1 MPAGAFLSSK
11 ESTMTD
17 QNPRTQN
24 GTDADVQ
31 VVDVRDARG
40 AAPGRRI
47 VWILALSAGAAAIL
61 LLGMWAVSN
70 GGFAAQNANEG
81 QQAVDAA
88 AFSNNAGQVPS
99 ADAPTT
105 STGEPTFPSTG
116 EAPNVNAPTVSA
128 APTGQ

>member
-1 MPAGAFLSSK
+1 
-11 ESTMTD
+11 MTD
-17 QNPRTQN
+17 QNPRAQN
-24 GTDADVQ
+24 GTDDDIQ

-61 LLGMWAVSN
+61 LLGMWALSN

-88 AFSNNAGQVPS
+88 AFSNNADRIPS

-105 STGEPTFPSTG
+105 STGEPTFPSAG
-116 EAPNVNAPTVSA
+116 EAPNVNAPTVA
-128 APTGQ
+128 ATPSGQ